1 MKSRFYVGVLVCAGL
16 FVCVESSAMPSYGQ
30 VSRSTNRIEGI
41 VFDPGHRP
49 VPDLYV
55 ELQNEYY
62 STISRS
68 RTDSTGRFT
77 FIGYPA
83 GHYNVRVLTTA
94 TNYAEHTE
102 GVDIVNPVR
111 GGSDAQYLDIVLKV
125 DKRKVRPGIATI
137 TGSVFAQDVPEEAR
151 RLYKQGLRDINEP
164 DGKGFTEID
173 AALKIFPTYYDALDT
188 MGREYVA
195 RSEYQKSLPYLIKSI
210 DVNQRSFSSFYA
222 LAYACY
228 QLNHRQEALQAAHAA
243 VVLQANSANAQL
255 LYGTLLRLDSHYP
268 ESEKALR
275 EAEKLTKDSPVA
287 EVHWQLALLYNHIG
301 RNKDAADELEMYL
314 KLEPDAAKKK
324 EIQDLIAKLRKD
336 ANIKSHFGAE

>member
-1 MKSRFYVGVLVCAGL
+1 MKSRVYVGVLVCAGL

-49 VPDLYV
+49 VAHLYV

-255 LYGTLLRLDSHYP
+255 
-268 ESEKALR
+268 
-275 EAEKLTKDSPVA
+275 
-287 EVHWQLALLYNHIG
+287 
-301 RNKDAADELEMYL
+301 
-314 KLEPDAAKKK
+314 
-324 EIQDLIAKLRKD
+324 
-336 ANIKSHFGAE
+336 